1 MKIGTCKAATGRITR
16 GKLTVAVY
24 RGKELRIPVLIAKG
38 DEPGKTV
45 FISAGIHGDEINGI
59 EVVRNFIQEI
69 NPEKLDGT
77 IIFLPILNPWGFR
90 RKSRYIPFDNKDLNR
105 CFNINGRSVSYKI
118 AKTLM
123 KKVISKCDF
132 GIDLH
137 DGRTN
142 LLLPHTRIFKRNKCK
157 YLKELSHAFGSEII
171 LQREGERGM
180 MAIES
185 FNAYKTPV
193 LTVEVGG
200 ALVLREDFT
209 TQVLNGLKN
218 ILVYGGLLNGVLDLP
233 VKQFFLD
240 DRLGY
245 VAPIRGI
252 LHIEVELGDAVK
264 KGQLI
269 AKIHNPVNDKEV
281 IIKSKNPG
289 VVFSVR
295 RDAIINKGESIL
307 SILHFKVERRR
318 KGLVPLQAKMLI
330 NRTKPE
336 EVITRPTIIIDN
348 VLSLLGLSYKIVGE
362 SLKESLRVL
371 DEYFKLAK
379 HKH

>member
-1 MKIGTCKAATGRITR
+1 MRVGTCKAIA
-16 GKLTVAVY
+16 GKVTDGNLTVANY
-24 RGKELRIPVLIAKG
+24 NGKNLKIPVLIAKG
-38 DEPGKTV
+38 EAGKTI

-59 EVVRNFIQEI
+59 EIVRKFIQEI
-69 NPEKLDGT
+69 NPEKLKGT
-77 IIFLPILNPWGFR
+77 IIFLPILNPWGFKE
-90 RKSRYIPFDNKDLNR
+90 KSRYVPFDNKDLNR
-105 CFNINGRSVSYKI
+105 CFNKNGNSVSYKI
-118 AKTLM
+118 AKALM
-123 KKVISKCDF
+123 KKVVRKCDF

-142 LLLPHTRIFKRNKCK
+142 LLLPHTRIFKKDKCK

-171 LQREGERGM
+171 LQREGEKGM

-185 FNAYKTPV
+185 FDVYKAPV

-200 ALVLREDFT
+200 ALILREDFT
-209 TQVLNGLKN
+209 TQVLSGLKN
-218 ILVYGGLLNGVLDLP
+218 ILIYGGLLNGVLDLP

-240 DRLGY
+240 VRLGY
-245 VAPIRGI
+245 LAPIQGI
-252 LHIEVELGDAVK
+252 LHIEVELGDAVR

-269 AKIHNPVNDKEV
+269 ARIHNPINDKEIK
-281 IIKSKNPG
+281 IISKNPG

-295 RDAIINKGESIL
+295 RDAIIDKGEPIL
-307 SILHFKVERRR
+307 SLLHFKVERR
-318 KGLVPLQAKMLI
+318 KKVLAPLQAKMLI

-348 VLSLLGLSYKIVGE
+348 ILSLLGLSYKIVGE
-362 SLKESLRVL
+362 SLRESLKVL
-371 DEYFKLAK
+371 DEYFKLTK

>member
-1 MKIGTCKAATGRITR
+1 MKIGTCKAATGKITR

-24 RGKELRIPVLIAKG
+24 QGKELRIPVLIAKG
-38 DEPGKTV
+38 EEPGKTI

-59 EVVRNFIQEI
+59 EIVRKFIQDI
-69 NPEKLDGT
+69 NTEKLHGT

-90 RKSRYIPFDNKDLNR
+90 EKSRYVPFDKKDLNR
-105 CFNINGRSVSYKI
+105 CFKKGKSVSYKI

-123 KKVISKCDF
+123 KQVISKCYF

-142 LLLPHTRIFKRNKCK
+142 LLLPHTRIFKKDKCK

-209 TQVLNGLKN
+209 TQVLSGLKN
-218 ILVYGGLLNGVLDLP
+218 ILIYGGLLNGVLDLP

-240 DRLGY
+240 VRSGY
-245 VAPIRGI
+245 IAPIQGI

-269 AKIHNPVNDKEV
+269 ASIHNPINDKEV
-281 IIKSKNPG
+281 KIISKNPG

-307 SILHFKVERRR
+307 SILHFKVERGR
-318 KGLVPLQAKMLI
+318 KSLVPLQAKMLI

-348 VLSLLGLSYKIVGE
+348 ILSLLGLSYKIVGE
-362 SLKESLRVL
+362 SLRESLRVL
-371 DEYFKLAK
+371 DEYFKLTKRK
-379 HKH
+379 H